1 MEKIY
6 VFLFRNQTLLVK
18 LAGESIRIPTFQD
31 IKEIGIELKRKHYLG
46 ELDQT
51 SCYAVEIETDIQLP
65 DTFAFWGL
73 RQILGQVDDSFFQVA
88 GRGYQIIH
96 WDRTSR
102 FCGSCGSLN
111 QDKLDERAKQCPSCS
126 FITYPR
132 ISPAVIVAVIKDNQI
147 LLARNKKFANHIFS
161 VISGF
166 VEPGETLEEC
176 VRREIKEE
184 VGIEVKNIR
193 YFGSQPWPFPD
204 SLMIGF
210 TAEYARGEL
219 ITDNEEIVE
228 AKWFT
233 VDKLPHLSPKS
244 TIARELIDWY
254 TLRK

>member
-1 MEKIY
+1 MEDFY
-6 VFLFRNQTLLVK
+6 LFLFRNQDMLVK
-18 LAGESIRIPTFQD
+18 LAGESIQIPTFQD
-31 IKEIGIELKRKHYLG
+31 IKDIDIELKRKHYLG
-46 ELDQT
+46 ELDQIL
-51 SCYAVEIETDIQLP
+51 CYAAEIETDIQVP
-65 DTFAFWGL
+65 DNFAFWGV
-73 RQILGQVDDSFFQVA
+73 RQLLGQVDDSLFQTA
-88 GRGYQIIH
+88 GRGYQIIY

-102 FCGSCGSLN
+102 FCGNCGSLN
-111 QDKLDERAKQCPSCS
+111 QDKLDERAKQCPSCG

-147 LLARNKKFANHIFS
+147 LLARNKKFANHVFS

-210 TAEYARGEL
+210 TVEYAQGEL
-219 ITDNEEIVE
+219 KTDNVEIVE

-233 VDKLPHLSPKS
+233 ADKLPNLSPKS

-254 TLRK
+254 TVKK